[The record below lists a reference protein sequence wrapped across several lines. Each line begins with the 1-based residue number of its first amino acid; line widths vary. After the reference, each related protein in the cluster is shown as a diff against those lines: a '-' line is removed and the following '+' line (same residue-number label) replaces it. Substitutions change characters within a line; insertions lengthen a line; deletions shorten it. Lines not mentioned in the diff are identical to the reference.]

1 MRMTLLYEFIWQQI
15 QVLQEQVNHLSEGQ
29 ISNEDKYTRVKQE
42 NANLLTK

>member
-1 MRMTLLYEFIWQQI
+1 MSNLMMLFLRHQI